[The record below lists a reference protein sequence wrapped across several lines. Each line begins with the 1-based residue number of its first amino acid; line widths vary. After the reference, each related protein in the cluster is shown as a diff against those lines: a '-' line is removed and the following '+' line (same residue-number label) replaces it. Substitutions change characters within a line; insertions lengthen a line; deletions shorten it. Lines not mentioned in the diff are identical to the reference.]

1 MSDNKFILA
10 DINESDGIAWL
21 TLNRPEKK
29 NALERRSTERACR
42 AFFALSPTTTRFAA
56 SSPAGA
62 GGSYSSGRDLYDMR
76 GQENRRRTR
85 GIGGV
90 AEIVDIMRKL
100 PQVTVAKV
108 RGWCLGGGLA
118 MINGHD
124 LVISSDSAKFGMPEV
139 IRGSYGATATPSLFH
154 AGIPFKKAFYISL
167 TGRNLTGV
175 EAERVGL
182 VSQVVAEKE
191 LDGFVETL
199 AKEIGSRNG
208 ATLENAK
215 IAAYMQK
222 ICLSTWPCGPMT
234 WSQHRLRYYTN
245 PLNDVEGY
253 LQSQKGGASGE
264 IREAGGPEIS
274 MPGFDWLDVRPLSL
288 VFRRE
293 SRADQQ
299 SKKVDF
305 LENYLNVFAF
315 RAVHIVPATLR
326 SGGG

>member
-1 MSDNKFILA
+1 MSDPRFIQSII
-10 DINESDGIAWL
+10 DEKDGVAWL

-29 NALERRSTERACR
+29 NALSIALLAELSSILRALAENDKIRCIV
-42 AFFALSPTTTRFAA
+42 TT
-56 SSPAGA
+56 GA
-62 GGSYSSGRDLYDMR
+62 GDSFSSGRDLYDMR
-76 GQENRRRTR
+76 GQDNRRRTR
-85 GIGGV
+85 GFGGV

-100 PQVTVAKV
+100 PQVTLAKV

-118 MINGHD
+118 LINGHD
-124 LVISSDSAKFGMPEV
+124 LVIAADSAKFGMPEV

-182 VSQVVAEKE
+182 VSQVVSENE
-191 LDGFVETL
+191 LDGFVDTL

-222 ICLSTWPCGPMT
+222 DLPFDMALRADDLV
-234 WSQHRLRYYTN
+234 QHRLRYYTN

-253 LQSQKGGASGE
+253 LHAQKGGGTVKYVK
-264 IREAGGPEIS
+264 PE
-274 MPGFDWLDVRPLSL
+274 DR
-288 VFRRE
+288 
-293 SRADQQ
+293 
-299 SKKVDF
+299 K
-305 LENYLNVFAF
+305 
-315 RAVHIVPATLR
+315 
-326 SGGG
+326 

>member
-1 MSDNKFILA
+1 MPDNKFITA
-10 DINESDGIAWL
+10 NIDEKDGIAWL

-29 NALERRSTERACR
+29 NALSVALLAEVSSLLRSIAENEKIRCIV
-42 AFFALSPTTTRFAA
+42 TT
-56 SSPAGA
+56 GA
-62 GGSYSSGRDLYDMR
+62 GDSYSSGRDLYDMR
-76 GQENRRRTR
+76 GQDNRRRTR
-85 GIGGV
+85 AFGGV

-100 PQVTVAKV
+100 PQVTLAKV

-118 MINGHD
+118 LINGHD
-124 LVISSDSAKFGMPEV
+124 LVITSDSARFGMPEV

-182 VSQVVAEKE
+182 VSQVVPEKD
-191 LDGFVETL
+191 LDSFVETL

-222 ICLSTWPCGPMT
+222 DLPFDMALRADDLV
-234 WSQHRLRYYTN
+234 QHRLRYYTN

-253 LQSQKGGASGE
+253 LHSQKGGASVKYVK
-264 IREAGGPEIS
+264 PE
-274 MPGFDWLDVRPLSL
+274 DR
-288 VFRRE
+288 
-293 SRADQQ
+293 
-299 SKKVDF
+299 K
-305 LENYLNVFAF
+305 
-315 RAVHIVPATLR
+315 
-326 SGGG
+326 

>member
-1 MSDNKFILA
+1 MPGNLFIQA
-10 DINESDGIAWL
+10 EIDENSGVAWL

-29 NALERRSTERACR
+29 NALSVALLGELSNTLRSLADNDKIRC
-42 AFFALSPTTTRFAA
+42 LVTT
-56 SSPAGA
+56 GA
-62 GGSYSSGRDLYDMR
+62 GDSYSSGRDLYDMR
-76 GQENRRRTR
+76 GQDNRRRTR
-85 GIGGV
+85 GFGGV

-100 PQVTVAKV
+100 PQVTLAKV

-118 MINGHD
+118 LINGHD
-124 LVISSDSAKFGMPEV
+124 LVISSDTAKFGMPEV

-167 TGRNLTGV
+167 TGRNLSGV

-191 LDGFVETL
+191 LDNFVGTL

-222 ICLSTWPCGPMT
+222 DLPFDMALRADDLV
-234 WSQHRLRYYTN
+234 QHRLRYYTN

-253 LQSQKGGASGE
+253 LHSQKGGGTVKYVK
-264 IREAGGPEIS
+264 PE
-274 MPGFDWLDVRPLSL
+274 DR
-288 VFRRE
+288 
-293 SRADQQ
+293 
-299 SKKVDF
+299 K
-305 LENYLNVFAF
+305 
-315 RAVHIVPATLR
+315 
-326 SGGG
+326 

>member
-1 MSDNKFILA
+1 MPDTQL
-10 DINESDGIAWL
+10 INSNIDENTGVAWL
-21 TLNRPEKK
+21 ALNRPEKK
-29 NALERRSTERACR
+29 NALSVALLAELASILRSLAENDKIRCIV
-42 AFFALSPTTTRFAA
+42 TT
-56 SSPAGA
+56 GA
-62 GGSYSSGRDLYDMR
+62 GDSYSSGRDLYDMR
-76 GQENRRRTR
+76 GQDNRRRTR
-85 GIGGV
+85 GFGGV

-124 LVISSDSAKFGMPEV
+124 LVISADSAKFGMPEV

-167 TGRNLTGV
+167 TGRNLTGA

-182 VSQVVAEKE
+182 VSQVVPDKE

-222 ICLSTWPCGPMT
+222 DLPFDMALRADDLV
-234 WSQHRLRYYTN
+234 QHRLRYYTN

-253 LQSQKGGASGE
+253 LHSQKGGGTVKYVK
-264 IREAGGPEIS
+264 PE
-274 MPGFDWLDVRPLSL
+274 D
-288 VFRRE
+288 
-293 SRADQQ
+293 
-299 SKKVDF
+299 KK
-305 LENYLNVFAF
+305 
-315 RAVHIVPATLR
+315 
-326 SGGG
+326 

>member
-1 MSDNKFILA
+1 MSDNKFIIA
-10 DINESDGIAWL
+10 DLNEADGVAWL

-29 NALERRSTERACR
+29 NALSIALLSELAGMLRSLADNDKIRCIV
-42 AFFALSPTTTRFAA
+42 TT
-56 SSPAGA
+56 GA

-108 RGWCLGGGLA
+108 SGWCLGGGLA

-124 LVISSDSAKFGMPEV
+124 LVVSADTAMFGMPEI

-154 AGIPFKKAFYISL
+154 AGIPFKKAFFISL
-167 TGRNLTGV
+167 TGRNLTGI
-175 EAERVGL
+175 EAERIGL

-191 LDGFVETL
+191 LDSYVETL

-222 ICLSTWPCGPMT
+222 DLSFEMALKADDLV
-234 WSQHRLRYYTN
+234 SHRMRYYTN
-245 PLNDVEGY
+245 PLSDVEGY
-253 LQSQKGGASGE
+253 LHSQKGGGTV
-264 IREAGGPEIS
+264 GYVKPEN
-274 MPGFDWLDVRPLSL
+274 P
-288 VFRRE
+288 
-293 SRADQQ
+293 
-299 SKKVDF
+299 K
-305 LENYLNVFAF
+305 
-315 RAVHIVPATLR
+315 
-326 SGGG
+326 